1 MTMPDDPRVLAR
13 RAQVVALT
21 RRGLTTAEV
30 AAAVGIST
38 RQVVRHRERAGISRG
53 NPPPYSEEELST
65 AQALLEAGCSYAEV
79 ARTLGRGDGKA
90 IARRFP
96 GYGWTRSEGA
106 ELGAFQRWMRYRAP
120 ELADAI

>member
-53 NPPPYSEEELST
+53 NPPPYSEEELQR
-65 AQALLEAGCSYAEV
+65 ARALLEAGCSYSEV
-79 ARTLGRGDGKA
+79 GRTLGREPKA
-90 IARRFP
+90 IARRYP
-96 GYGWTRSEGA
+96 GYGWTKREGA
-106 ELGAFQRWMRYRAP
+106 ELSVFLRRMRYRAP

>member
-1 MTMPDDPRVLAR
+1 VTMPDDPRVLAR

-53 NPPPYSEEELST
+53 NPPPYSEEELQR
-65 AQALLEAGCSYAEV
+65 ARALLEAGCSYSEV
-79 ARTLGRGDGKA
+79 GRTLGREPKA
-90 IARRFP
+90 IARRYP
-96 GYGWTRSEGA
+96 GYGWTKREGA
-106 ELGAFQRWMRYRAP
+106 ELSVFLRRMRYRAP